1 MPRACQVGRPHFPVS
16 REQRAGLE
24 QGTLAAVRAQ
34 AAPCQPIAADRA
46 RPSSGSSCSASRSG
60 SDPSHLL
67 RIQRVAVRVRFASFH
82 SSGAFFCNDPFRA
95 PEGLFAVVGQALRI
109 LSGLLHHGK
118 RIRRRELEES
128 LLAGTVRRA
137 VLTQGLAG
145 KGMATGKM
153 VGCLASGKVVIR
165 LRLSEI

>member
-1 MPRACQVGRPHFPVS
+1 
-16 REQRAGLE
+16 
-24 QGTLAAVRAQ
+24 
-34 AAPCQPIAADRA
+34 
-46 RPSSGSSCSASRSG
+46 
-60 SDPSHLL
+60 
-67 RIQRVAVRVRFASFH
+67 
-82 SSGAFFCNDPFRA
+82 
-95 PEGLFAVVGQALRI
+95 
-109 LSGLLHHGK
+109 
-118 RIRRRELEES
+118 LEES